1 MNSPA
6 DGNSPV
12 DANHSASNGA
22 DTSYPGVGDVTAG
35 LGQADDSGLGPGPGS
50 GQFGSD
56 DGSGVLTISAKIVVA
71 GGFGVGK
78 TTLVGSVS
86 EVAPINTEA
95 WMTEPS
101 EGIDDLP
108 PGGGKTT
115 TTVAMD
121 FGRITLYPDLVL
133 YLFGTP
139 GQTRFWFLWDDL
151 SRGALGAIVLVDTRR
166 LDESFAALNYFEND
180 STVPFIVVVNRF
192 DGKLWHDVDDVRD
205 ALALDPAVPL
215 ITCDARDPASTVGAL
230 RELVL
235 YTMSL
240 ADEPAL
246 RRTRTHA

>member
-1 MNSPA
+1 MSSA
-6 DGNSPV
+6 DMTIRDPRRPGARHKD
-12 DANHSASNGA
+12 DAS
-22 DTSYPGVGDVTAG
+22 
-35 LGQADDSGLGPGPGS
+35 SGS
-50 GQFGSD
+50 
-56 DGSGVLTISAKIVVA
+56 LTISAKIVVA

-95 WMTEPS
+95 WMTEAS
-101 EGIDDLP
+101 EGVDDLP

-121 FGRITLYPDLVL
+121 FGRITLDPDLVL

-139 GQTRFWFLWDDL
+139 GQARFWFMWDDL

-166 LDESFAALNYFEND
+166 LDQSFAAINYFEND
-180 STVPFIVVVNRF
+180 SDVPFIVAVNLF
-192 DGKLWHDVDDVRD
+192 DGKLWHDLAEVRE
-205 ALALDPAVPL
+205 ALALSPRTPL
-215 ITCDARDPASTVGAL
+215 VTCDARDPASAVATL

-240 ADEPAL
+240 TETTEPGRA
-246 RRTRTHA
+246 RTHA